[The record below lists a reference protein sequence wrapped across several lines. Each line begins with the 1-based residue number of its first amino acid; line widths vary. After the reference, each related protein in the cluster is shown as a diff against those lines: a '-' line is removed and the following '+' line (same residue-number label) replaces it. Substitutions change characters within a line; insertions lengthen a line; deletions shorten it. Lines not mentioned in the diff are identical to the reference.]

1 MNRDRKEIRVR
12 SIRSNHRNLL
22 ICSKTGDNYITHV
35 GPSTF
40 VLNPKINLTITVSSK
55 FNSMK
60 KNFEIILFYS
70 YNHFRSFFFFDNKNQ
85 FFEYFLKKK
94 KKIKFISISTKNI
107 ISRNLECKKEEKKRR
122 KPEKNSF
129 RSWELIIQRPWVNGR
144 SERIFGK
151 KYKLER
157 RRRKRQRERE
167 KKRNV
172 FYGSE
177 DRRHGESTGL
187 LPFVRV
193 IEQNSWS
200 T

>member
-1 MNRDRKEIRVR
+1 M
-12 SIRSNHRNLL
+12 
-22 ICSKTGDNYITHV
+22 
-35 GPSTF
+35 
-40 VLNPKINLTITVSSK
+40 
-55 FNSMK
+55 
-60 KNFEIILFYS
+60 
-70 YNHFRSFFFFDNKNQ
+70 
-85 FFEYFLKKK
+85 
-94 KKIKFISISTKNI
+94 
-107 ISRNLECKKEEKKRR
+107 
-122 KPEKNSF
+122 
-129 RSWELIIQRPWVNGR
+129 NGR

-151 KYKLER
+151 KYRLER

>member
-1 MNRDRKEIRVR
+1 
-12 SIRSNHRNLL
+12 
-22 ICSKTGDNYITHV
+22 
-35 GPSTF
+35 
-40 VLNPKINLTITVSSK
+40 
-55 FNSMK
+55 MK
-60 KNFEIILFYS
+60 KISKLFYFILTTFFFKSIMKTNFFAIWILF
-70 YNHFRSFFFFDNKNQ
+70 K
-85 FFEYFLKKK
+85 KKK
-94 KKIKFISISTKNI
+94 KKILNFLQFQCHEIYRFM
-107 ISRNLECKKEEKKRR
+107 ISRNLECKKNKKRR
-122 KPEKNSF
+122 KPERNSF
-129 RSWELIIQRPWVNGR
+129 RSWELIIQRPWVNER

-151 KYKLER
+151 KCRLER

-167 KKRNV
+167 KRV